1 MDDPVCADRVGAGVA
16 IAVVAISYVDDS
28 SSFDL
33 GRKLG
38 GGLVAAYGVA
48 ASRGPQRI

>member
-1 MDDPVCADRVGAGVA
+1 LGDPVWSDRVGAGFA

-28 SSFDL
+28 SSVDL
-33 GRKLG
+33 GWKLG

-48 ASRGPQRI
+48 ASRGPRRI